1 MVSRRCYRGKPISHE
16 VYRVL
21 PSFTEFYR
29 VVLSFSVGNERRQ
42 TRKSEAKTKKKIEK
56 SCFFFIFFLAF
67 HPQTDEPETWQMH
80 EEWWW
85 SMGIKFVFFFQW
97 LAPRFLSPLP
107 GLLCFVSFFVLFC
120 FFLNIFQFLF
130 FFLFLFPPPFLELGR
145 VIANK
150 WRNPVK
156 LGKHR
161 MRTRETQLKALAK
174 SASKNNQVK
183 LGKTR

>member
-1 MVSRRCYRGKPISHE
+1 MLPRQTHQSWG
-16 VYRVL
+16 L

-29 VVLSFSVGNERRQ
+29 VLPSSSFIFGRKRTSADEKVGSKNQ
-42 TRKSEAKTKKKIEK
+42 KKNRKKLFLFS
-56 SCFFFIFFLAF
+56 FFLAF

-130 FFLFLFPPPFLELGR
+130 FSCFSFRLRFSNSDE
-145 VIANK
+145 
-150 WRNPVK
+150 WS
-156 LGKHR
+156 
-161 MRTRETQLKALAK
+161 RTNGETQ
-174 SASKNNQVK
+174 
-183 LGKTR
+183 

>member
-42 TRKSEAKTKKKIEK
+42 TRKSEAKTKKRIEK
-56 SCFFFIFFLAF
+56 SCFFFLFFWLF
-67 HPQTDEPETWQMH
+67 ILKPTSRKRGRCTKNDDDRWELNLY
-80 EEWWW
+80 
-85 SMGIKFVFFFQW
+85 FFFSGSH
-97 LAPRFLSPLP
+97 RDFSRRYRV
-107 GLLCFVSFFVLFC
+107 CFVLFRFLFC
-120 FFLNIFQFLF
+120 FVFLNIFQFLF